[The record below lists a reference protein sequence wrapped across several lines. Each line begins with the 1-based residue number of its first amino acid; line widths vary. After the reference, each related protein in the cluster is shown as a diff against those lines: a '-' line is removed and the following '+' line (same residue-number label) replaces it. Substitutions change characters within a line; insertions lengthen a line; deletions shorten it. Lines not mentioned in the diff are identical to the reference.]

1 MKEQS
6 LLKTIVLSIAII
18 FSGYFISRFQV
29 NSIQFNRSVQVK
41 GLAQREVAADLAVWP
56 IEITITGNNLTSLK
70 SEIDKQKEDVIQ
82 FFTKSGFSGSEFTTG
97 PTNIQDSKANIYSNG
112 MNQPFR
118 YIAKTEFTIRTSKI
132 EKLQQTLTASLELIE
147 EGVLLSSKDTWQP
160 ITYLFTGLNELC

>member
-18 FSGYFISRFQV
+18 VSGYFISRFQV

-82 FFTKSGFSGSEFTTG
+82 FFTKSGFSGS
-97 PTNIQDSKANIYSNG
+97 
-112 MNQPFR
+112 
-118 YIAKTEFTIRTSKI
+118 
-132 EKLQQTLTASLELIE
+132 
-147 EGVLLSSKDTWQP
+147 
-160 ITYLFTGLNELC
+160 